1 MTSTK
6 QLQAPDGKTWLLFN
20 TGFTQDDAQAMCKQL
35 SGNLATLNSREKTEL
50 LVREVLTSKD
60 VALFDPSVWIGL
72 TSLDSQP
79 TTNRKRFRWL
89 SGAGDTSSY
98 ENWSYYTEQG
108 GRRIENPDNAGGNQ
122 GVCVSVVGRDACCSP
137 VGAWDDESCQ
147 QRRPFVCE
155 VAMARPTKPV
165 TVQQRC
171 KFCSQRPC
179 TGIIP
184 ADIFVFVC
192 VDIVNRQPAN
202 LPTPQIGGNN
212 TVSLVW

>member
-1 MTSTK
+1 
-6 QLQAPDGKTWLLFN
+6 
-20 TGFTQDDAQAMCKQL
+20 MCK
-35 SGNLATLNSREKTEL
+35 LATIDSREKTQL
-50 LVREVLTSKD
+50 LVQEVLTSKNTK
-60 VALFDPSVWIGL
+60 LFYPSVWIGL

-79 TTNRKRFRWL
+79 TTDLTRFRWL

-98 ENWSYYTEQG
+98 ENWSSFTEQG
-108 GRRIENPDNAGGNQ
+108 GRRVENPDNAGGWQ
-122 GVCVSVVGRDACCSP
+122 GVCVTAVGPDTCCSP

-155 VAMARPTKPV
+155 AAMARPTKPV

-184 ADIFVFVC
+184 ADVCVFEC

-202 LPTPQIGGNN
+202 LPTPHIGGNN
-212 TVSLVW
+212 TVSLVWQQAVIACHALLLTTCSSLSHVF